1 MDIEEVKRYYE
12 YRGMKWP
19 DLKEA
24 IDFAITELAG
34 EALDAYIRTHQSGW
48 TRNNPNKDANLGHEL
63 ADAYQ
68 MLMIAAHEATGKS
81 LETLLREKWETKGF
95 SETNDL
101 RPE

>member
-1 MDIEEVKRYYE
+1 MDIEEVQRYYE

-19 DLKEA
+19 STLDA
-24 IDFAITELAG
+24 ILFAVTEVG
-34 EALDAYIRTHQSGW
+34 ETVDAYIRTHQSGW